1 MNIRCVGDAPAVFF
15 PSPRRAA
22 THKLTSRFSSPRLAR
37 ALTRNCRP
45 RHERRDERGPS
56 STARRAAAIALPT
69 PLSTPEEAALGAA
82 LVRLDVRL
90 YGAPWCDKCREQ
102 KQMLFRMLGPRRW
115 RDRYV
120 DCASAQCCLGCAG
133 VGSVP
138 MWKVDGRRYQGRMD
152 PQTLAATVATRAR
165 ATSVAGDG
173 DGDGD
178 GKHGDGDGDG
188 KPGKLGVVRP
198 GDLPVRGRNRRHT
211 RRSGWAKRAAVR
223 LATDR
228 NAGRYW
234 CEFGELMTPAM
245 AARFGG
251 EKTPAEVGREMAEG
265 DGAEA

>member
-1 MNIRCVGDAPAVFF
+1 M
-15 PSPRRAA
+15 
-22 THKLTSRFSSPRLAR
+22 
-37 ALTRNCRP
+37 TRNCRP

-56 STARRAAAIALPT
+56 STARRAAAVVLPT

-133 VGSVP
+133 VGSGP
-138 MWKVDGRRYQGRMD
+138 MWKVDGRRYLGRMD
-152 PQTLAATVATRAR
+152 PQALAATTATRAR
-165 ATSVAGDG
+165 ATRIGACDWKPGDG

-178 GKHGDGDGDG
+178 
-188 KPGKLGVVRP
+188 GKLGVVRP

-211 RRSGWAKRAAVR
+211 RRSGWAKRTAVR
-223 LATDR
+223 LATER

-245 AARFGG
+245 AERFGG